1 MIKCVEILL
10 LFLLNSTS
18 TFLWNSMKQRWQ
30 CLERST
36 SFVPYLL
43 YRDGIVHAEVGQE
56 DGDFFHLTCLTFQ
69 QTDTHVV
76 TLQCLLHVTLKQQ
89 INIHIFM
96 STGQKLHTSNN
107 YLSVNV
113 ISLNIRLSICKSAL
127 VKITK
132 CVLMILLVILCL
144 ETELS
149 YLKGEVSCFE
159 PVNSDGKREPVVFK
173 QISLRGGHG
182 QEEHICLKAS
192 LWTISVPTI
201 PSWTRHGL
209 PLRHCK
215 YRHMTLVWFLF
226 MICELLLH
234 MSAWC
239 QTQHKCLTQCD
250 VLTVLALHH
259 GLLLQ
264 LQLQTAETH
273 QHHFLWHNRQYN
285 V

>member
-1 MIKCVEILL
+1 MRGNTAAVSAEQH
-10 LFLLNSTS
+10 FYS
-18 TFLWNSMKQRWQ
+18 SMKPRWR

-56 DGDFFHLTCLTFQ
+56 DGDFFHLTCLSFQ

-89 INIHIFM
+89 HNIHIFM
-96 STGQKLHTSNN
+96 STGQKLHTSNHS
-107 YLSVNV
+107 LSVND
-113 ISLNIRLSICKSAL
+113 ISLNILVSICKSAL

-132 CVLMILLVILCL
+132 CVLMMLLVFRCL

-149 YLKGEVSCFE
+149 YLKWEVSCFE
-159 PVNSDGKREPVVFK
+159 PVNSDGKREPVTFK
-173 QISLRGGHG
+173 QISLRGSHD
-182 QEEHICLKAS
+182 QEEHICLKKG
-192 LWTISVPTI
+192 LWTIRVPTI

-215 YRHMTLVWFLF
+215 YRHMALVWFLF
-226 MICELLLH
+226 MICELVMHVCL
-234 MSAWC
+234 M
-239 QTQHKCLTQCD
+239 QTQHKCLTECD

-273 QHHFLWHNRQYN
+273 QHHFLWHNRQT

>member
-1 MIKCVEILL
+1 MRGNTVAV
-10 LFLLNSTS
+10 STEQHFYS
-18 TFLWNSMKQRWQ
+18 SMKPRWR

-56 DGDFFHLTCLTFQ
+56 DGDFFHLTCLNFQ

-96 STGQKLHTSNN
+96 STGQKHHKSNN

-113 ISLNIRLSICKSAL
+113 ISLNILVSICKSAL

-132 CVLMILLVILCL
+132 CVLKILLVIRCL

-159 PVNSDGKREPVVFK
+159 PVNSDGKREPVAFK
-173 QISLRGGHG
+173 QISLRGSHD

-192 LWTISVPTI
+192 LWTIRVPTI

-215 YRHMTLVWFLF
+215 YRHTYWCDSFSWFLNYYC
-226 MICELLLH
+226 MC
-234 MSAWC
+234 AWC
-239 QTQHKCLTQCD
+239 QAQHKCLTECD